1 MEEGEPHE
9 HGVGNDERKEEGEL
23 SGHGGKFSY
32 FLTDYLFLF
41 TIFVHCVSLTEYL
54 RLFLI

>member
-1 MEEGEPHE
+1 MEEGEPRE
-9 HGVGNDERKEEGEL
+9 HGEGSDERKEEGEP

-41 TIFVHCVSLTEYL
+41 TIFVQCVSLTEYFC
-54 RLFLI
+54 LFLI